1 MQLGFVVSNAA
12 EKMEIAV
19 CNEPGS
25 ERNCVKVRTTYQGVW
40 SPWVRIDAQRT
51 SNGDLDVSVSEAGTA
66 RTASRWTSPLTLKLT
81 GDVSGSVTFNGSE
94 GSVECVVSA
103 DMENSD
109 QTAQATMEDIARRIA
124 GELVS
129 EHERRY
135 DHYNT
140 NTGN

>member
-1 MQLGFVVSNAA
+1 MQLGFVVSNVA

-66 RTASRWTSPLTLKLT
+66 KTASRWTSPLTLKLT

-94 GSVECVVSA
+94 GSVECAVTA
-103 DMENSD
+103 HIENTD
-109 QTAQATMEDIARRIA
+109 QATMEAIARRIA
-124 GELVS
+124 GEVMDAHIQNS
-129 EHERRY
+129 
-135 DHYNT
+135 HYNPG
-140 NTGN
+140 GN